1 MKTDLSTLNPQQ
13 KAAVLNSYDKNTSL
27 VAGAGS
33 GKTTVIKF
41 RTAYMIQ
48 ELEIP
53 PSQIMIVTFT
63 NKAANEIKERIAAI
77 TDQVDEMWLGTFHSI
92 CVKILRQFGF
102 HMKLNKFTIMDEGD
116 VNQRLKELLREH
128 NIKLD
133 SDVFKSLR
141 HKISHYKSELI
152 LPSSLLNRTD
162 LSAEDLQIV
171 RVYQLYHQRNL
182 KNRTLDF
189 DDLILY
195 TVFLLT
201 QFEEVRTWFH
211 EHIKYIS
218 VDESQDTNKSQ
229 FELVRLLVGNNN
241 LLMVGDDDHS
251 IYAFRNAK
259 PEYLIYFEQM
269 FERTQILKLE
279 QNYRSCGNII
289 TASNHVIK
297 HNTVRND
304 KTMFTSREPG
314 SPIAYHLCHDP
325 KEEAE
330 WVIDMIKFHLNIGF
344 EYEEIAVLYRKNSQS
359 RLIEQALLEAKIP
372 YTTLGVSFYDRAVIK
387 DLLAFMKFKKN
398 PRDDMSFKRICK
410 QLSGIGDK
418 TVKEILKQ
426 AKERK
431 YSPLRMLK
439 EFSFRPV
446 QQKLID
452 DLIQWLETDD
462 ETLIQGVDQIMK
474 LTLKQERLSKRENEE
489 SQDEL
494 ELISEFYRLVESFE
508 ADGNHSLEDFLATVS
523 LQTDRKK
530 EETGITLM
538 TIHSSKGLEFN
549 TVFLIGV
556 EETIL
561 PSERSL
567 KTLAGLEEERR
578 LMYVAMT
585 RAQENLYLTRCEE
598 RSEFNSKIYSNQ
610 PSRFLAEIP
619 SSCLLEI

>member
-116 VNQRLKELLREH
+116 VNQRLKELLREY

-133 SDVFKSLR
+133 SDVFRTLR

-162 LSAEDLQIV
+162 LSAEELQIV

-218 VDESQDTNKSQ
+218 V
-229 FELVRLLVGNNN
+229 
-241 LLMVGDDDHS
+241 
-251 IYAFRNAK
+251 
-259 PEYLIYFEQM
+259 
-269 FERTQILKLE
+269 
-279 QNYRSCGNII
+279 
-289 TASNHVIK
+289 
-297 HNTVRND
+297 
-304 KTMFTSREPG
+304 
-314 SPIAYHLCHDP
+314 
-325 KEEAE
+325 
-330 WVIDMIKFHLNIGF
+330 KFIG
-344 EYEEIAVLYRKNSQS
+344 R
-359 RLIEQALLEAKIP
+359 
-372 YTTLGVSFYDRAVIK
+372 
-387 DLLAFMKFKKN
+387 
-398 PRDDMSFKRICK
+398 
-410 QLSGIGDK
+410 
-418 TVKEILKQ
+418 
-426 AKERK
+426 
-431 YSPLRMLK
+431 PL
-439 EFSFRPV
+439 
-446 QQKLID
+446 
-452 DLIQWLETDD
+452 W
-462 ETLIQGVDQIMK
+462 
-474 LTLKQERLSKRENEE
+474 
-489 SQDEL
+489 
-494 ELISEFYRLVESFE
+494 
-508 ADGNHSLEDFLATVS
+508 
-523 LQTDRKK
+523 
-530 EETGITLM
+530 
-538 TIHSSKGLEFN
+538 
-549 TVFLIGV
+549 
-556 EETIL
+556 
-561 PSERSL
+561 
-567 KTLAGLEEERR
+567 
-578 LMYVAMT
+578 
-585 RAQENLYLTRCEE
+585 
-598 RSEFNSKIYSNQ
+598 
-610 PSRFLAEIP
+610 
-619 SSCLLEI
+619 